1 MKRWRMLFVM
11 LAMLLLTACGANSQ
25 PPQTTSA
32 DTSLPTGQATEGDAS
47 VPDTGSQ
54 PATEPD
60 GQPEKILIVW
70 FSATGSTKRAAEI
83 IAETVGADC
92 FAIEPEQPYTAED
105 LRYGQKDSRV
115 CQEHDDPARQQ
126 VPLAVDTPADWASYD
141 VVFLGYPIW
150 WGGVAWPV
158 TSFVRQNDFTGK
170 TVIPFCTSASSALG
184 SSAADLAAAANGG
197 TWRTGMRFASGA
209 AASDIQTWAAEQKDG
224 K

>member
-11 LAMLLLTACGANSQ
+11 LAMLLLTACGAQNE
-25 PPQTTSA
+25 PAQTTPA
-32 DTSLPTGQATEGDAS
+32 DTSLPTGQTTEGDVS
-47 VPDTGSQ
+47 VPDTSGEEPDSQ
-54 PATEPD
+54 P
-60 GQPEKILIVW
+60 GKILVAW

-83 IAETVGADC
+83 LAETNGTDC

-105 LRYGQKDSRV
+105 LRYNQKDSRV

-126 VPLAVDTPADWASYD
+126 VPLAVDTPADWVSYD
-141 VVFLGYPIW
+141 VVFLSYPIW
-150 WGGVAWPV
+150 WGGAAWPV
-158 TSFVRQNDFTGK
+158 RSFVRQNDFAGK

-197 TWRTGMRFASGA
+197 TWRTGMRFASDA